1 MGKDNSR
8 SVEVLIVGSGI
19 NSLVCAALLARAGR
33 RVRVLERE
41 AVLGGCIRTE
51 ELTLPGFRHDTL
63 STAHPLFL
71 VGPAYAALGKAL
83 HAVGL
88 QYSNTDCPTGVLMPD
103 GRHLVMHTSR
113 ERNVAAFDAAAA

>member
-1 MGKDNSR
+1 MACMLR
-8 SVEVLIVGSGI
+8 SGRSQPSSQTRTGVDAIIVGSGI

-41 AVLGGCIRTE
+41 AVLGGCIRTD

-71 VGPAYAALGKAL
+71 VGPGFERTSAEMEAAEKNAVSHRARAGEQLAAWLREGGLG
-83 HAVGL
+83 G
-88 QYSNTDCPTGVLMPD
+88 
-103 GRHLVMHTSR
+103 
-113 ERNVAAFDAAAA
+113 